1 MRMVI
6 TIITHHQAR
15 PGTKM
20 IFREE
25 AFSPPCL
32 NACTLRCIEPF
43 FSPLNGGGRVGG
55 YGNDG

>member
-20 IFREE
+20 ILRE